1 MTEKDY
7 VTKDLCDERSK
18 HTLDAI
24 NNLDKQL
31 EKHCSH
37 IDMTFAEIFKRI
49 NERNS
54 KDSYNQ
60 GVADTVKLQKTL
72 STKKLVAIIAAV
84 SGIVTAL
91 IEGIV
96 LIVLRK

>member
-1 MTEKDY
+1 MTDEF
-7 VTKDLCDERSK
+7 VTKEFCQERSRNISDSVEK
-18 HTLDAI
+18 LGI
-24 NNLDKQL
+24 QL

-60 GVADTVKLQKTL
+60 WVADTVKLQKTL

-84 SGIVTAL
+84 SGIVTSL

-96 LIVLRK
+96 LILLRK